1 MAPLPDVL
9 KVELRV
15 EVNDQPLVIHVQVQG
30 EGESARRAAAE
41 LSAALT
47 NTLAALTKSADL
59 LDKTMPAGP
68 VQPGPSTAAEP
79 LSPAAVS
86 APEAAPV
93 ASISEEAGA
102 SRLSAQPPP
111 DSSLAAAQRQAAG
124 QPLLMA
130 LMQRYRARINL
141 GFGGLLV
148 ALAVL
153 VPIIVP
159 ADQRREVLII
169 TILFG
174 LTGALLLFTAMLPG
188 LGRQATDAGA
198 APEQKPPPEP
208 LRAEPSRPA
217 PPRPAPS
224 ASSALRRRALT
235 RQRTPMKAGWGI
247 ALGVGFVLLGLLA
260 PFTLGATTADERFI
274 IMLGFAPITVVGFFL
289 IAIFGRGIFA
299 RWQPTH
305 EAPRPSPVAQPAGR
319 PATRRAPASRVP
331 QSFEYRA
338 IVPAAILGLLV
349 VMIAVVIVVVYATIA
364 SAVR

>member
-1 MAPLPDVL
+1 MVPPPDVL

-15 EVNDQPLVIHVQVQG
+15 EINDQPLVIHVQVQG

-47 NTLAALTKSADL
+47 NTLAALAKSAGSPY
-59 LDKTMPAGP
+59 KTVPAGP
-68 VQPGPSTAAEP
+68 VQPAPTAAAEP
-79 LSPAAVS
+79 
-86 APEAAPV
+86 
-93 ASISEEAGA
+93 
-102 SRLSAQPPP
+102 
-111 DSSLAAAQRQAAG
+111 SSLAAAPAPEAVQLASVSEEASAG
-124 QPLLMA
+124 QPSAQSSLDLTVAAPRPEAIEQPSLAA
-130 LMQRYRARINL
+130 LMQRYRSRINL

-188 LGRQATDAGA
+188 LGRQAAGAGA

-208 LRAEPSRPA
+208 LRAEPLRAEPSRPA
-217 PPRPAPS
+217 PPV
-224 ASSALRRRALT
+224 SSALRRRALT

-274 IMLGFAPITVVGFFL
+274 LMLGFAPITVVGFFL
-289 IAIFGRGIFA
+289 IAIFGRSIFA

-305 EAPRPSPVAQPAGR
+305 EAPRPSPAAQPA
-319 PATRRAPASRVP
+319 PRRAPASRVP
-331 QSFEYRA
+331 QTFEYRA